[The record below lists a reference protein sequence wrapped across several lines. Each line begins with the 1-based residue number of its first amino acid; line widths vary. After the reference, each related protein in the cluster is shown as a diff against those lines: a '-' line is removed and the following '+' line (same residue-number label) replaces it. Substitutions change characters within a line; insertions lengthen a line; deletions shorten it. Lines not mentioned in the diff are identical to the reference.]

1 VRAVGEIGMHEDCR
15 VPLGTV
21 GALYRLPQNLLNAF
35 GVSQATLVPSDGK
48 WKDASVALENF
59 SGRIAGSVV
68 QYQQVVLAR
77 EPGKDLADFPEEKPD
92 SRGFIVARY
101 TDVNH
106 APSRE

>member
-59 SGRIAGSVV
+59 CGRIAGSVV

-77 EPGKDLADFPEEKPD
+77 EPGKDLTDFPEEKPD